1 MQVISVARLVAA
13 ATLTVASLLAVPVA
27 ANAAVVSPSHPVC
40 DVVQSYKITSHS
52 YSHLVQTVPT
62 VQLLNKGKTT
72 ATLGTSVNITGSVSM
87 TVSGN
92 ITTEESIIIASAK
105 EQLGASV
112 SVTLSGSWEVHAS
125 MSVRP
130 GKVGYIKGGIFR
142 VETIGTYTRI
152 DQMCR
157 TTKGTVTS
165 YMPYHYGYIT
175 SGG

>member
-1 MQVISVARLVAA
+1 MKSVSIRRWVSVV
-13 ATLTVASLLAVPVA
+13 TLAVSSLLAVPVA
-27 ANAAVVSPSHPVC
+27 ANAAVVSPSHPIC
-40 DVVQSYKITSHS
+40 DDVQTYKITSHS

-62 VQLLNKGKTT
+62 VQLVNKGKTT
-72 ATLGTSVNITGSVSM
+72 ATLSTGVTITGSVSM

-112 SVTLSGSWEVHAS
+112 TVTLSGSWDVHAS

-142 VETIGTYTRI
+142 VQTIGTYTHL
-152 DQMCR
+152 DELCR
-157 TTKGTVTS
+157 TTKATVTS